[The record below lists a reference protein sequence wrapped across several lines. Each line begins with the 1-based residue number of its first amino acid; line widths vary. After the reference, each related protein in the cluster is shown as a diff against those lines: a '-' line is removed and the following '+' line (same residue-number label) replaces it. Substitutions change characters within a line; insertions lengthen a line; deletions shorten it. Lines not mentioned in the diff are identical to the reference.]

1 LDVSRWPQAV
11 VGRQSL
17 SVDSQ
22 AFLFNKNNM
31 LTKQKK
37 GQIVEELSAQLES
50 AKSIILSDFSGLKVK
65 EVQALRHELKEQ
77 AVNYVVVKKSL
88 LTIALK
94 KIKIDLYVRSIH
106 GSVAVSFG
114 LGDEVAPARI
124 LYNFSRKHDNLKL
137 LIGALLDPEKNI
149 LTQEQVLA
157 LAKLPDKERLLGQ
170 LVFTLNA
177 PVQKL
182 AYSLKAN
189 LISLVYILKQKSE
202 KI

>member
-1 LDVSRWPQAV
+1 
-11 VGRQSL
+11 
-17 SVDSQ
+17 
-22 AFLFNKNNM
+22 M

-37 GQIVEELSAQLES
+37 EQIIEDFGLKLKG

-77 AVNYVVVKKSL
+77 AVSYVVVKKTL
-88 LTIALK
+88 LALALK
-94 KIKIDLYVRSIH
+94 KAKIDLDVRSIH
-106 GSVAVSFG
+106 GSVAISFG

-137 LIGALLDPEKNI
+137 LIGALLGPEKNI

-157 LAKLPDKERLLGQ
+157 LAKLPGKEGLLGQ

-182 AYSLKAN
+182 VYSLKAN

>member
-1 LDVSRWPQAV
+1 
-11 VGRQSL
+11 
-17 SVDSQ
+17 
-22 AFLFNKNNM
+22 M

-37 GQIVEELSAQLES
+37 EQIVEDLGAQLKD

-65 EVQALRHELKEQ
+65 EVQALRRELKEQ
-77 AVNYVVVKKSL
+77 AVNYVVVKKTL
-88 LTIALK
+88 LALALK
-94 KIKIDLYVRSIH
+94 KVKIDLDVRSIY

-114 LGDEVAPARI
+114 LGDEVAPARV

-137 LIGALLDPEKNI
+137 LVGALLDPEKNI
-149 LTQEQVLA
+149 LTQERVLA
-157 LAKLPDKERLLGQ
+157 LAKLPGKQELLGQ
-170 LVFTLNA
+170 LVFTLSS
-177 PVQKL
+177 PMQKL

>member
-1 LDVSRWPQAV
+1 
-11 VGRQSL
+11 
-17 SVDSQ
+17 
-22 AFLFNKNNM
+22 M

-37 GQIVEELSAQLES
+37 EQIVEELGLKLKS

-65 EVQALRHELKEQ
+65 EVQALRHELKAQ
-77 AVNYVVVKKSL
+77 AVSYVVVKKTL
-88 LTIALK
+88 LALTLK
-94 KIKIDLYVRSIH
+94 KAKIDLDVRGVR
-106 GSVAVSFG
+106 GSVAVGFG

-157 LAKLPDKERLLGQ
+157 LAKLPGKEELLGQ
-170 LVFTLNA
+170 LVFTLNS

-182 AYSLKAN
+182 AHSLKAN